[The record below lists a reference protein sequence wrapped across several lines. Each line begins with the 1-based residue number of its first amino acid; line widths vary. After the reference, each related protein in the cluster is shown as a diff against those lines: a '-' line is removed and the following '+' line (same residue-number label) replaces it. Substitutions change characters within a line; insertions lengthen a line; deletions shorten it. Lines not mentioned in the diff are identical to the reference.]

1 MSFFHVWICI
11 LGTIYVFDKVID
23 TLLKIVM
30 LGTDKNEI
38 PEHVKS
44 MYSQKT
50 FHFSSTPFDTTIF
63 FALICIVNVA

>member
-11 LGTIYVFDKVID
+11 LGTIYVCDKVID

-44 MYSQKT
+44 MYS
-50 FHFSSTPFDTTIF
+50 
-63 FALICIVNVA
+63 